1 MPMTVEEHLRALP
14 KVELH
19 CHVEGAARA
28 STIAELARRNGVE
41 LPVDDPEELYDFHDL
56 NQFLEIYGII
66 CRSLVTVDDF
76 RRITYE
82 ALEDAAAAGV
92 RYREMFVSPAFVMN
106 FGVPLA
112 TVWEG
117 VTKGLADAHA
127 DLPVRCRMVMDID
140 KPSGPAAAMELVE
153 FAAAQDRDV
162 LVGIGADSVERGVD
176 HVAFAPVFA
185 AAAEAGLRRT
195 CHAGEDGPADNIRIA
210 IEQLGVERVDHGFRL
225 LDDPD
230 LTTRVVEE
238 GIAMT
243 SCPLSN
249 VLIARV
255 VPDVAH
261 HPFME
266 QRRRGVRAT
275 INSDDPGMTR
285 TDVTDDFLA
294 VHRELGADL
303 DELECTV
310 LDAIDASF
318 APDSEKAAMRKEF
331 TEEFAALRTVGSPL
345 VDTTPV
351 GAAGGGAAP
360 A

>member
-1 MPMTVEEHLRALP
+1 MTMTAEEHLRALP

-28 STIAELARRNGVE
+28 ATIAELARRNGVE
-41 LPVDDPEELYDFHDL
+41 LPVDDPEDLFEFQDL
-56 NQFLEIYGII
+56 NQFLDVYGIV

-82 ALEDAAAAGV
+82 ALEDAVAAGV
-92 RYREMFVSPAFVMN
+92 RYREMFVSPAFVMA
-106 FGVPLA
+106 FGVSLE

-117 VTKGLADAHA
+117 VSQGLADAHA
-127 DLPVRCRMVMDID
+127 DLPIRCRMVLDVD

-153 FAAAQDRDV
+153 FASAQDRDV
-162 LVGIGADSVERGVD
+162 LVGIGADSVERGID
-176 HVAFAPVFA
+176 HAAFAPVFA
-185 AAAEAGLRRT
+185 AAAAAGLRRT
-195 CHAGEDGPADNIRIA
+195 CHAGEDGPADNIRVA

-230 LTTRVVEE
+230 LTTRVVDE
-238 GIAMT
+238 GIALT

-261 HPFME
+261 HPFMD
-266 QRRRGVRAT
+266 QRRAGVKAT
-275 INSDDPGMTR
+275 LNSDDPGMTS
-285 TDVTDDFLA
+285 TDVADDFLA

-303 DELECTV
+303 DELEAAV
-310 LDAIDASF
+310 LDALDASF
-318 APDSEKAAMRKEF
+318 APASEQAE
-331 TEEFAALRTVGSPL
+331 LRTELLEGFAELRAAGSPL
-345 VDTTPV
+345 VDGAVVDPRAV
-351 GAAGGGAAP
+351 GEQ
-360 A
+360 